1 MKKMI
6 NKPENIVTEMI
17 GGMLKAF
24 PDYLEQV
31 GDLPVVKRKN
41 KKEGKVALIS
51 GGGSGHEPSHAG
63 FVGYGML
70 DAAVAGEVFTSPSA
84 DKVYEAIKAVD
95 SGNGVLLIIKNY
107 SGDVMNFEMAA
118 EMAGMEGIDVKK
130 IIVNDE
136 AIKAVD
142 SGNGVL
148 LIIKNYSGDVMN
160 FEMAAEMAGME
171 GIDVKKIIVNDDI
184 AVENSTYTVG
194 RRGIA
199 GTVLVHKMVGAAAEK
214 GYSLD
219 DLEVLGNKVISRTKT
234 MGMSLKPCM
243 VPTTGKL
250 SFELPEDE
258 VEIGLGIHGEPGTQN
273 KVISRTKTMG
283 MSLKPCMVPTTGK
296 LSFEL
301 PEDEVE
307 IGLGIHGEPG
317 THREKM
323 QDANAHVDYL
333 LDKILK
339 ESELSENDEVAV
351 LVNGLGETTLI
362 ELYIINNRVSEVL
375 ANKNI
380 KVYDTIVGNY
390 MTSLDMGGFSITLVK
405 LDDEMKELL
414 KAKADTPLANK
425 NIKVYDTIV
434 GNYMTSLDMGGF
446 SITLVKLDDEMKEL
460 LKAKADTPAFKRF

>member
-84 DKVYEAIKAVD
+84 DKVYEAIKVVD

-118 EMAGMEGIDVKK
+118 EMAGMEGI
-130 IIVNDE
+130 N
-136 AIKAVD
+136 
-142 SGNGVL
+142 
-148 LIIKNYSGDVMN
+148 
-160 FEMAAEMAGME
+160 
-171 GIDVKKIIVNDDI
+171 VKKIIVNDDI

-219 DLEVLGNKVISRTKT
+219 ELEVLG
-234 MGMSLKPCM
+234 
-243 VPTTGKL
+243 
-250 SFELPEDE
+250 
-258 VEIGLGIHGEPGTQN
+258 N

-414 KAKADTPLANK
+414 KAKADTP
-425 NIKVYDTIV
+425 
-434 GNYMTSLDMGGF
+434 
-446 SITLVKLDDEMKEL
+446 
-460 LKAKADTPAFKRF
+460 AFKRF

>member
-118 EMAGMEGIDVKK
+118 EMAGMEGI
-130 IIVNDE
+130 N
-136 AIKAVD
+136 
-142 SGNGVL
+142 
-148 LIIKNYSGDVMN
+148 
-160 FEMAAEMAGME
+160 
-171 GIDVKKIIVNDDI
+171 VKKIIVNDDI

-258 VEIGLGIHGEPGTQN
+258 VEIGLGIHGEPGT
-273 KVISRTKTMG
+273 
-283 MSLKPCMVPTTGK
+283 
-296 LSFEL
+296 
-301 PEDEVE
+301 
-307 IGLGIHGEPG
+307 
-317 THREKM
+317 HREKM

-339 ESELSENDEVAV
+339 ESELLENDEVAV

-414 KAKADTPLANK
+414 KAKADTP
-425 NIKVYDTIV
+425 
-434 GNYMTSLDMGGF
+434 
-446 SITLVKLDDEMKEL
+446 
-460 LKAKADTPAFKRF
+460 AFKRF

>member
-118 EMAGMEGIDVKK
+118 EMAGMEGI
-130 IIVNDE
+130 N
-136 AIKAVD
+136 
-142 SGNGVL
+142 
-148 LIIKNYSGDVMN
+148 
-160 FEMAAEMAGME
+160 
-171 GIDVKKIIVNDDI
+171 VKKIIVNDDI

-258 VEIGLGIHGEPGTQN
+258 VEIGLGIHGEPGT
-273 KVISRTKTMG
+273 
-283 MSLKPCMVPTTGK
+283 
-296 LSFEL
+296 
-301 PEDEVE
+301 
-307 IGLGIHGEPG
+307 
-317 THREKM
+317 HREKM

-339 ESELSENDEVAV
+339 ESELSENDEMAV

-414 KAKADTPLANK
+414 KAKADTP
-425 NIKVYDTIV
+425 
-434 GNYMTSLDMGGF
+434 
-446 SITLVKLDDEMKEL
+446 
-460 LKAKADTPAFKRF
+460 AFKRF

>member
-118 EMAGMEGIDVKK
+118 EMAGMEGI
-130 IIVNDE
+130 N
-136 AIKAVD
+136 
-142 SGNGVL
+142 
-148 LIIKNYSGDVMN
+148 
-160 FEMAAEMAGME
+160 
-171 GIDVKKIIVNDDI
+171 VKKIIVNDDI

-258 VEIGLGIHGEPGTQN
+258 VEIGLGIHGEPGT
-273 KVISRTKTMG
+273 
-283 MSLKPCMVPTTGK
+283 
-296 LSFEL
+296 
-301 PEDEVE
+301 
-307 IGLGIHGEPG
+307 
-317 THREKM
+317 HREKM
-323 QDANAHVDYL
+323 QDANTHVDYL

-339 ESELSENDEVAV
+339 ESDLSENDEVAV

-362 ELYIINNRVSEVL
+362 ELYIINNRISEV
-375 ANKNI
+375 
-380 KVYDTIVGNY
+380 
-390 MTSLDMGGFSITLVK
+390 
-405 LDDEMKELL
+405 
-414 KAKADTPLANK
+414 LANK

>member
-130 IIVNDE
+130 IIVND
-136 AIKAVD
+136 
-142 SGNGVL
+142 
-148 LIIKNYSGDVMN
+148 
-160 FEMAAEMAGME
+160 
-171 GIDVKKIIVNDDI
+171 DI

-219 DLEVLGNKVISRTKT
+219 DLEVLG
-234 MGMSLKPCM
+234 
-243 VPTTGKL
+243 
-250 SFELPEDE
+250 
-258 VEIGLGIHGEPGTQN
+258 N

-414 KAKADTPLANK
+414 KT
-425 NIKVYDTIV
+425 
-434 GNYMTSLDMGGF
+434 
-446 SITLVKLDDEMKEL
+446 
-460 LKAKADTPAFKRF
+460 KADTPAFKRF

>member
-118 EMAGMEGIDVKK
+118 EMAGMEGI
-130 IIVNDE
+130 N
-136 AIKAVD
+136 
-142 SGNGVL
+142 
-148 LIIKNYSGDVMN
+148 
-160 FEMAAEMAGME
+160 
-171 GIDVKKIIVNDDI
+171 VKKIIVNDDI

-219 DLEVLGNKVISRTKT
+219 DLEVLGNKVISR
-234 MGMSLKPCM
+234 
-243 VPTTGKL
+243 
-250 SFELPEDE
+250 
-258 VEIGLGIHGEPGTQN
+258 I
-273 KVISRTKTMG
+273 KTMG

-362 ELYIINNRVSEVL
+362 ELYIINNRVSE
-375 ANKNI
+375 I
-380 KVYDTIVGNY
+380 
-390 MTSLDMGGFSITLVK
+390 
-405 LDDEMKELL
+405 
-414 KAKADTPLANK
+414 LANK

>member
-84 DKVYEAIKAVD
+84 DKVY
-95 SGNGVLLIIKNY
+95 
-107 SGDVMNFEMAA
+107 
-118 EMAGMEGIDVKK
+118 
-130 IIVNDE
+130 E

-258 VEIGLGIHGEPGTQN
+258 VEIGLGIHGEPGT
-273 KVISRTKTMG
+273 
-283 MSLKPCMVPTTGK
+283 
-296 LSFEL
+296 
-301 PEDEVE
+301 
-307 IGLGIHGEPG
+307 
-317 THREKM
+317 HREKM

-339 ESELSENDEVAV
+339 ESELSENDELAV

-414 KAKADTPLANK
+414 KAKADTP
-425 NIKVYDTIV
+425 
-434 GNYMTSLDMGGF
+434 
-446 SITLVKLDDEMKEL
+446 
-460 LKAKADTPAFKRF
+460 AFKRF